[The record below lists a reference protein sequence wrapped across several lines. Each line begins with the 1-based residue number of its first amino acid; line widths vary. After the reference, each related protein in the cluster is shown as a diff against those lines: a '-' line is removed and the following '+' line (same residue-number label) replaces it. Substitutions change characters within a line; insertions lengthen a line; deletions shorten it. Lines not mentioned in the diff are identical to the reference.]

1 MHRLIVPVTFV
12 FLLAALAAS
21 VVWLVTTPD
30 WEPAVTSLTLVTAI
44 TGLFIDRWLAER
56 ERRRQMLRA
65 LVHEIYM
72 NLGVLREIQSI
83 APNTE
88 TRSPRMMP
96 RFYNSTLATVIA
108 SGAFATDK
116 DAKLWKLLHDWMQ
129 RSTEANNR
137 FTLTEKYTVEHP
149 EATAEFCEKMKG
161 GAVMTTAV
169 RALRD
174 LSSELLDAYSKES
187 GIDRET
193 VLFALS
199 SDGPAA

>member
-21 VVWLVTTPD
+21 VGWLVTSPD

-44 TGLFIDRWLAER
+44 TGLFIDRWLAAR

-72 NLGVLREIQSI
+72 NLGVFREIQSI
-83 APNTE
+83 APNTK
-88 TRSPRMMP
+88 TSSPKMMP

-108 SGAFATDK
+108 SGVFATDK
-116 DAKLWKLLHDWMQ
+116 DAMLWKLFHDWMQ

-137 FTLTEKYTVEHP
+137 FT
-149 EATAEFCEKMKG
+149 
-161 GAVMTTAV
+161 
-169 RALRD
+169 
-174 LSSELLDAYSKES
+174 
-187 GIDRET
+187 
-193 VLFALS
+193 
-199 SDGPAA
+199 